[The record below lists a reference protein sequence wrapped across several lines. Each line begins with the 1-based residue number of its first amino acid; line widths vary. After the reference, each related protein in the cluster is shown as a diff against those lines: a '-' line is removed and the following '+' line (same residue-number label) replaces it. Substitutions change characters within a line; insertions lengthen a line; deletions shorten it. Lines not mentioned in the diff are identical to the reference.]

1 MTNEPLTQA
10 IEDYLKAI
18 YDLTESHPR
27 VTTRQLAERMGVA
40 PASVTGMLQRLA
52 ASNPPLVEY
61 QKHRGAVL
69 TPAGRRAALEV
80 IRHHRLLETYLQHVL
95 GYSWDEVHAEADRLE
110 HVISEELEERIAR
123 ALGDPQIDPHG
134 EPIPAR
140 DLTMVPTHRVRL
152 EELHAGQEAIIRQI
166 GDTSCEMLRYLGE
179 IGLVPGTEVEVLNRH
194 PLDGNLSVRVGTR
207 QFTLGPRITGSIFVQ
222 LKPASP
228 QPPPSSNR

>member
-10 IEDYLKAI
+10 VEDYLKAI

-52 ASNPPLVEY
+52 ASDPPLVEY

-69 TPAGRRAALEV
+69 TPAGKRAALEV

-95 GYSWDEVHAEADRLE
+95 GYTWDEVHPEADRLE

-123 ALGDPQIDPHG
+123 ALGDPQTDPHG
-134 EPIPAR
+134 EPIPTR
-140 DLTMVPTHRVRL
+140 ELTMASSEQIRL
-152 EELHAGQEAIIRQI
+152 EELYPGQEATVQRV
-166 GDTSCEMLRYLGE
+166 GDTSREMLRYLGE
-179 IGLVPGTEVEVLNRH
+179 IGLVPGARVKVLKRH
-194 PLDGNLSVRVGTR
+194 PIDGNLSLEIGS
-207 QFTLGPRITGSIFVQ
+207 QEITLGPRITGSIFVRVN
-222 LKPASP
+222 
-228 QPPPSSNR
+228 PPLSQRSQ